1 MSMQISNGYS
11 SAFHAYNRGVNTVNQ
26 AASRIAQMPAEN
38 VQKSVDEAEEAVNL
52 KYGELQ
58 AEAGAKVFDVY
69 DKTIGSIIDI
79 KV

>member
-1 MSMQISNGYS
+1 
-11 SAFHAYNRGVNTVNQ
+11 
-26 AASRIAQMPAEN
+26 MPAEN
-38 VQKSVDEAEEAVNL
+38 VQKPVDEAEEAVNL